1 MENTFIPC
9 TPNIAR
15 CMKFWKTEKQ
25 TPAEDRAGNFN
36 LELYLD
42 YTNSVNQGEAY
53 PVKDQDQDK
62 KQNFDIV
69 KIQQEQK
76 SFYQKSLNYVK
87 EFFN

>member
-25 TPAEDRAGNFN
+25 TPAEDRAGSFN

-42 YTNSVNQGEAY
+42 YTNKVNQGEAY
-53 PVKDQDQDK
+53 PVKDQDK

-76 SFYQKSLNYVK
+76 SFYQKALNYVK